1 MTNKVFPTVRHLVDQ
16 VEETQQENIEAAA
29 QMVAKCIM
37 DGGIIQAWGGIQWPV
52 QWKSRIAPVDS
63 FRPRKLW
70 SHPTMRMRR
79 WKEPV
84 KSL

>member
-37 DGGIIQAWGGIQWPV
+37 DGGIIQAWGGGHSMAGANG
-52 QWKSRIAPVDS
+52 SRAS
-63 FRPRKLW
+63 
-70 SHPTMRMRR
+70 RR
-79 WKEPV
+79 WIHSDQENCGAIQQCV
-84 KSL
+84 